1 MKEKDL
7 NPYIGKEVLVYA
19 ENHRICTGCL
29 HLDNHEACIRKEGT
43 EYRIPVSSVQ
53 YLISTNH
60 NLILEHQ
67 VGI

>member
-29 HLDNHEACIRKEGT
+29 HINNHEACIRKEGE

-53 YLISTNH
+53 YLITTNQTH
-60 NLILEHQ
+60 NYENQ
-67 VGI
+67 VSL

>member
-29 HLDNHEACIRKEGT
+29 HIYNHEACIRKEGE

-53 YLISTNH
+53 YLISTNQTH
-60 NLILEHQ
+60 ITEKRITL
-67 VGI
+67 